1 MVIEK
6 LAITI
11 KRISFPSATVILD
24 LFSLQDSQLAFA
36 TAGRGG
42 GDFIENSPAELPLSF
57 DLAGASLIQNTCPKD
72 TTSSSSLSL
81 LEL

>member
-1 MVIEK
+1 MVVVLSFHRVRDNLLWVRLWQKVAVFVVIEK

-11 KRISFPSATVILD
+11 KRMSFPSATVILD

-42 GDFIENSPAELPLSF
+42 GDFIEN
-57 DLAGASLIQNTCPKD
+57 
-72 TTSSSSLSL
+72 
-81 LEL
+81 